1 MSKCDGCVNFNGVR
15 CQLLGT
21 CPYPDVTDFKSFTG
35 LTMGKGSPLRDNK
48 NTDMLNRITQLENT
62 VKVLVECVDTLLADK
77 LKKPV
82 KVKEEYDPSKDVQP
96 LIRSRCHEGR
106 GEIPADT
113 KPPRT
118 R

>member
-1 MSKCDGCVNFNGVR
+1 MNKCDGCGNFNGVR

-21 CPYPDVTDFKSFTG
+21 CPYPDVSSINSFTN
-35 LTMGKGSPLRDNK
+35 LTVGKGSPLNDK
-48 NTDMLNRITQLENT
+48 NMLNRITQLENT
-62 VKVLVECVDTLLADK
+62 VKVLVECVDALLATK
-77 LKKPV
+77 IKKQS
-82 KVKEEYDPSKDVQP
+82 KNEYDPSQDVRP